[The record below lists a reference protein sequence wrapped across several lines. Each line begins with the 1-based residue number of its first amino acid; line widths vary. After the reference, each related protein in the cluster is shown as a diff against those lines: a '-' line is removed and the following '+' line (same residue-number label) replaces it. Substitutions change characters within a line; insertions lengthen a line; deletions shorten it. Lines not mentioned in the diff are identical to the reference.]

1 MHYLPCATRRLRLVL
16 AGGPQFD
23 LILRRLTAVVGMV
36 LVAAASSH
44 AQAPVSTALTHP
56 VSVQQPQTS
65 PAQSASQQHP
75 LMPALEMAYKTKQN
89 IETNLKDYSAIV
101 IKHERIDGVLGDE
114 ERAFI
119 KVREHPFS
127 VYMGFLSPDAVKGQE
142 CMYVEGANNNEMY
155 AHAPPGTLR
164 GRIGT
169 VKISPTS
176 AIAMKGQRYPITEL
190 GIANLT
196 KRLIEV
202 GERDKQYGECEVKFF
217 QGAKVK
223 DRECT
228 IIQVAHPFPRRNFIF
243 HMARIFLD
251 DQFNLPIRY
260 EAYDWP
266 DQPGGKPVLL
276 EEYTYVD
283 LKINQGLT
291 DADFDVRNPQYG
303 FNVK

>member
-1 MHYLPCATRRLRLVL
+1 MQYLVCAPRRLRFVL

-23 LILRRLTAVVGMV
+23 FILRRLTVAVGTV

-44 AQAPVSTALTHP
+44 DQAPVSNALTHP
-56 VSVQQPQTS
+56 VSVQQPQTQ
-65 PAQSASQQHP
+65 PQAQQHP
-75 LMPALEMAYKTKQN
+75 LIPALEMAYKTKQN

-101 IKHERIDGVLGDE
+101 IKHERIDGVLGDD
-114 ERAFI
+114 ERALI

-202 GERDKQYGECEVKFF
+202 GEHDKQFGECDVTFS
-217 QGAKVK
+217 QGAKVNG
-223 DRECT
+223 RVCT
-228 IIQVAHPFPRRNFIF
+228 IIQVTHPVPRRNFIF
-243 HMARIFLD
+243 NMARIYVD
-251 DQFNLPIRY
+251 DQLNLPIRY

-266 DQPGGKPVLL
+266 AQAGGKPELL
-276 EEYTYVD
+276 EEYTYVNV
-283 LKINQGLT
+283 KINQGLT
-291 DADFDVRNPQYG
+291 DADFDVHNPQYG
-303 FNVK
+303 LNVK